1 MVGRMPERRVDLS
14 GRLARKGPRKLLAI
28 DVGGIRGVL
37 SLKILE
43 EIEQLLIRE
52 IKRDAPAQG
61 TTTSVAISPDV
72 DQLQKAINLLTTL
85 LAASTDGKQPL
96 GQVNGAL
103 GETIGNLLNGK
114 KTAVGVGGALITSL
128 LAAVT
133 SSPSAG
139 GLAGLFGTIASSVP
153 GLSQFALPVFL
164 ATTAW
169 GVLGKFEKWA
179 QGTAPPPKPQVV
191 SVPSV
196 VH

>member
-85 LAASTDGKQPL
+85 LAASTDATAGPGQRRAWRDDRQFAEREENCSRSWRGTDHELARRRHVVAQRRWIGRTVRNDRLIRSGSQPICPASL
-96 GQVNGAL
+96 PCDNRLRCVGQV
-103 GETIGNLLNGK
+103 
-114 KTAVGVGGALITSL
+114 
-128 LAAVT
+128 
-133 SSPSAG
+133 
-139 GLAGLFGTIASSVP
+139 
-153 GLSQFALPVFL
+153 
-164 ATTAW
+164 
-169 GVLGKFEKWA
+169 
-179 QGTAPPPKPQVV
+179 
-191 SVPSV
+191 
-196 VH
+196 